1 MKITKLENGYK
12 AKYGR
17 IFAFGA
23 TRQEAM
29 GLLFRAIS
37 GKWA

>member
-1 MKITKLENGYK
+1 MKITKLENGYQ
-12 AKYGR
+12 AQWGC
-17 IFAFGA
+17 IFTLGA